1 MSIEESCVRMST
13 VKSTGKIIDP
23 RKSLMIRSWR
33 RTRLPYDKMAET
45 LKAGHAY
52 FVGGLKRQTAHAASQ
67 RLSKKLGTKV
77 VAISARYEAEKG
89 YAFFKGSIEE
99 WAKFEGFLNRE

>member
-1 MSIEESCVRMST
+1 MST
-13 VKSTGKIIDP
+13 VKKHGVINPK
-23 RKSLMIRSWR
+23 KSLMIRSWR

-67 RLSKKLGTKV
+67 RLSKVLGTKV
-77 VAISARYEAEKG
+77 VAVSAKYEDEKG

-99 WAKFEGFLNRE
+99 WAKSEALADQK